1 MMKTL
6 KKILV
11 LTLAIFSACAL
22 CLFPKKQETE
32 SHADVLKDGAFKYMS
47 LSQSGQV
54 LNSSKLTTI
63 NNATYVI
70 TNKAVTINLYP
81 LDYKYKITEN
91 TISSNFYPQTETIV
105 LERDT
110 ETNKFPES
118 FMFQGR
124 KFYYQI
130 SGLTLNISH
139 KHITGTPT
147 FPVSSDKRDTD
158 LLSYKE
164 EENKIEIYI
173 TYAYVTKQNDFVDDE
188 SNPTNT
194 CTFEFEITNKSTYTL
209 NIQEPVVNFFKL
221 SEPIV
226 MFDTNKIDD
235 GGNPY
240 PAEKSLAPDQVFS
253 KLKISFV
260 NNDYTEGNPLYFKIN
275 FNGFVY
281 DFKLFSK
288 EVDGENLLFVNYIDE
303 YTNSKEGISYKN
315 SESLAT
321 IESYSTV
328 TKEYVYSNKI
338 KAKEGNDFNEFSLVF
353 ENTGRYDIEFYDSTY
368 VQGMTNANHYKTS
381 FYIREEGATV
391 TPFDNIYVVAE
402 TVKDN
407 GGHIDYIVSDS
418 TLNNLVKITIKNL
431 DNFGKDGS
439 GNPITL
445 ADVIENIVVKTTDFG
460 IDRVDTIEKIYSVEE
475 ILALLQNGDFVLNY
489 DADAYYQIEINPKQK
504 VVDGK
509 QVKPV
514 KYVFTIVRYAKTTF
528 SFKNQKHEATTPYYT
543 QIRYYHHQIESK
555 LFISYEYSLTPT
567 FNSDDD
573 IDLYKTFINR
583 FNVKFG
589 VKKVNIEKYTPEKKS
604 DDEKIPVGL
613 YLKVYGVGDIT
624 VYLTSN
630 GKTEVLTL
638 NSERGNNQVIKL
650 GYGTYTIKIVD
661 SMGTESETMT
671 FSIKKG
677 LNTSAMILIV
687 LSGILASVVI
697 IFILRARGKVGTR

>member
-11 LTLAIFSACAL
+11 LTLAILSACAL
-22 CLFPKKQETE
+22 CLVPKKQETE
-32 SHADVLKDGAFKYMS
+32 SHAAVLSENAFRYMS

-54 LNSSKLTTI
+54 LDGSKFTTI
-63 NNATYVI
+63 NNSTYVI

-81 LDYKYKITEN
+81 LDYKYRITAN
-91 TISSNFYPQTETIV
+91 TLSSNFYPQTETIT
-105 LERDT
+105 LERDA

-118 FMFQGR
+118 FIFQGR
-124 KFYYQI
+124 TFYYRI

-139 KHITGTPT
+139 NPITQTPT
-147 FPVSSDKRDTD
+147 FPVSSADSD
-158 LLSYKE
+158 LLSFNE
-164 EENKIEIYI
+164 QQNKIEIYI
-173 TYAYVTKQNDFVDDE
+173 TYAYVTNENNFVDSE

-194 CTFEFEITNKSTYTL
+194 CTFEFRISNSTTYTL

-226 MFDTNKIDD
+226 MFDTNKTDD
-235 GGNPY
+235 HGNPY

-253 KLKISFV
+253 KLKITFV

-281 DFKLFSK
+281 DFKLYSK
-288 EVDGENLLFVNYIDE
+288 VIDGENLLFVNYIDE
-303 YTNSKEGISYKN
+303 YTSTSEGISYKN
-315 SESLAT
+315 SENLAT
-321 IESYSTV
+321 IESYDTV
-328 TKEYVYSNKI
+328 TEEYVYSNKI
-338 KAKEGNDFNEFSLVF
+338 KAKEGTAFNEFSLVF

-368 VQGMTNANHYKTS
+368 IQGFKNSNYYKTS

-402 TVKDN
+402 TIDN
-407 GGHIDYIVSDS
+407 NQNHLDYIVSES
-418 TLNNLVKITIKNL
+418 TLNNLVRITIKNL

-445 ADVIENIVVKTTDFG
+445 ADVIENIVIKTTDFG
-460 IDRVDTIEKIYSVEE
+460 IDRVDTTEKIYTVEE
-475 ILALLQNGDFVLNY
+475 ILASLQNGDFILNY
-489 DADAYYQIEINPKQK
+489 DTDAYYQIEINPKQK
-504 VVDGK
+504 IVDGK

-514 KYVFTIVRYAKTTF
+514 NYVFTIVRHAKTTF
-528 SFKNQKHEATTPYYT
+528 SFKNEKYEATTPYYT
-543 QIRYYHHQIESK
+543 QIKYYHHQIDSELLIK
-555 LFISYEYSLTPT
+555 YQFSLTPE
-567 FNSDDD
+567 FDEIVENV
-573 IDLYKTFINR
+573 DLDKTFINR

-589 VKKVNIEKYTPEKKS
+589 VKKVNVEKFTPKKENE
-604 DDEKIPVGL
+604 DDKIPVGL

-624 VYLTSN
+624 VYVTSN

-638 NSERGNNQVIKL
+638 NSEAGNNEIIKL
-650 GYGTYTIKIVD
+650 GYGTYKIKIVD
-661 SMGTESETMT
+661 SMGTESETYT
-671 FSIKKG
+671 FAIKKG

-687 LSGILASVVI
+687 LSLILATVI
-697 IFILRARGKVGTR
+697 VLFILKARGRVATR